1 MEMQIKTLP
10 QIKIVGLSVK
20 TANPEEFGKLC
31 PQLWD
36 TLCPRAKE
44 IKVAD
49 TYSLAACFHNET
61 DAGDEFEYMAG
72 YPVESF
78 DQQPKD
84 MLKRTIPAYEYAVFT
99 HTGDVARISETY
111 QYIYSEG
118 LKKHKLT
125 PVDSFDMEYY
135 GDDFNS
141 SDCTAAD
148 SKVHIYVAIK
158 RI

>member
-10 QIKIVGLSVK
+10 QIKVVGLSVK

-36 TLCPRAKE
+36 TICPRAKE
-44 IKVAD
+44 IKVCD
-49 TYSLAACFHNET
+49 SFSLAACFHNET
-61 DAGDEFEYMAG
+61 EEGDEFEYMAG

-78 DQQPKD
+78 DNQPKD

-99 HTGDVARISETY
+99 HTGDIARISETY
-111 QYIYSEG
+111 QYIYTEG

-135 GDDFNS
+135 GDDFKCS
-141 SDCTAAD
+141 AAD
-148 SKVHIYVAIK
+148 SKVYIYVAIK
-158 RI
+158 KM